1 MSNLAQG
8 ASVPAVFTRLSI
20 ADVPV
25 RQDAEGRYCLNDLHK
40 AAGGEQ
46 RHRPK
51 YWLENQQTVEL
62 IAELEKGGIPPFRG
76 TTSPLQFIEG
86 LFKTAGNPVV
96 SMEGRNGGTFVVK
109 ELVYAYAMWISPAFH
124 IKVIRA
130 YDAMVTNQSGNTK
143 PTTPTLR
150 EQLAI
155 STKVLAAAKLLDKT
169 RDPVT
174 RSLLLD
180 RVEKIYAAAGETMP
194 VLPSAPPPRT
204 SVGTGNTWEQRVE
217 AWLNSF
223 DDVTTAEVLAGCFG
237 NHAPSRGE
245 RMRVGRILTHLGWH
259 MRHVRNGSLVQR
271 RYFREE
277 V

>member
-1 MSNLAQG
+1 MYRLVVGSNLPFAQRFE
-8 ASVPAVFTRLSI
+8 AWVFKEVLPSI
-20 ADVPV
+20 
-25 RQDAEGRYCLNDLHK
+25 RK
-40 AAGGEQ
+40 TGGYSA
-46 RHRPK
+46 K
-51 YWLENQQTVEL
+51 
-62 IAELEKGGIPPFRG
+62 
-76 TTSPLQFIEG
+76 S
-86 LFKTAGNPVV
+86 
-96 SMEGRNGGTFVVK
+96 
-109 ELVYAYAMWISPAFH
+109 
-124 IKVIRA
+124 
-130 YDAMVTNQSGNTK
+130 
-143 PTTPTLR
+143 TTPTLR

-194 VLPSAPPPRT
+194 TLPQGGGETPPHPHASRANG
-204 SVGTGNTWEQRVE
+204 GTGNTWEERIE

-223 DDVTTAEVLAGCFG
+223 NDVTTAEVMAGCFG

-259 MRHVRNGSLVQR
+259 TKHIRRGASIHR